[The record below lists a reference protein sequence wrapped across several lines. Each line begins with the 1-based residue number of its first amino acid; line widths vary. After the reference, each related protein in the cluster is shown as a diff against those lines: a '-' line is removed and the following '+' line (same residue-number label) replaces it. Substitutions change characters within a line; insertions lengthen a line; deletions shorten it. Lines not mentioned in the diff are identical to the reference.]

1 MGHFLGMNSRVHP
14 NYKTKYRVNNGS
26 EYDRALV
33 QRGEITLWMSDDTI
47 EDWKPDRMDLSEQ
60 LQGST
65 AGLSPGVLGI
75 EFVAASPELICAEMK
90 TI

>member
-47 EDWKPDRMDLSEQ
+47 EDWKP
-60 LQGST
+60 
-65 AGLSPGVLGI
+65 
-75 EFVAASPELICAEMK
+75 AASGGRGGQRKFSNPR
-90 TI
+90 